1 MPLSLQDKVAL
12 IYTSAGSQRR
22 VADLLGLS
30 HQQVGRILKAGQ
42 PELGGYVANSR
53 ALKNPTL
60 IDAVEFGF
68 KLHKQVTKAQA
79 KRDGIQYDPNV
90 PIFARNIPHKDGTPS
105 GRVGGEHT
113 HWLRDE
119 LRKAWIVNAFN
130 TRQYAAVSVQS
141 VVTLYDYMEQARGRA
156 YADRMSGNPPTGE
169 ALANAIGLQLNLEMG
184 HKLQLIG
191 TQYTPLQFPA
201 QALPLILA
209 DIEDKLR
216 RKHAPA
222 TGHDRPG
229 TAYAS
234 RIVLQKDTRTRKP
247 ENDTRTKSRKATGNR
262 RGSAKRSRRA
272 RIRI

>member
-1 MPLSLQDKVAL
+1 MALSLQDKVAL

-53 ALKNPTL
+53 ALKNPAL

-68 KLHKQVTKAQA
+68 KLHKQLTKAQA

-90 PIFARNIPHKDGTPS
+90 PIYARNIPHKDGKP
-105 GRVGGEHT
+105 GQRIGAEHT

-130 TRQYAAVSVQS
+130 TRKYAAVSVQS
-141 VVTLYDYMEQARGRA
+141 VVSLYDYMEQARGRA

-169 ALANAIGLQLNLEMG
+169 AISNAIGLQMNLEAG

-209 DIEDKLR
+209 DIDDKLR

-222 TGHDRPG
+222 TGNDRPG

-234 RIVLQKDTRTRKP
+234 RIVLQIDSRTRK
-247 ENDTRTKSRKATGNR
+247 NDPRPKSRKASGNR
-262 RGSAKRSRRA
+262 RGTGKRSKRSRV
-272 RIRI
+272 RI